1 MPEPT
6 KDSGLVLEIANAS
19 ISFGGVRALDDVTC
33 HVKQG
38 ELCGLIG
45 PNGAGKTTLFNC
57 ITRLYGLGNGDIRFL
72 GNDITAERKRDIVRL
87 GIARTF
93 QNLGL
98 YSQMT
103 VRENVLI
110 GTHHARK
117 DGFFTPIYR
126 PSLSNAEEARSADWC
141 QQIMR
146 ELDIDG
152 VAERRSGDLPYGTL
166 KRVEVAR
173 AMAARPRL
181 LLLDEPAAGLTQS
194 EVMEFGAMLRR
205 LRDRFS
211 ITILLVEH
219 NMRLVMSLCERIVV
233 LHLGKKLA
241 EGTPAEIQR
250 DERVVTAYLGGAEA

>member
-1 MPEPT
+1 MLEPT
-6 KDSGLVLEIANAS
+6 KDSGLVLEIANAG

-33 HVKQG
+33 HVRHG

-57 ITRLYGLGNGDIRFL
+57 ITRLYTLSNGDIRFC
-72 GNDITAERKRDIVRL
+72 GTDITAHRKRGIVRL

-98 YSQMT
+98 YGQMT

-110 GTHHARK
+110 GTHHGRK
-117 DGFFTPIYR
+117 DGFFTPIYQ
-126 PSLSNAEEARSADWC
+126 PSLSKAEEARSIEWC
-141 QQIMR
+141 QEVLR
-146 ELDIDG
+146 ELDIAD
-152 VAERRSGDLPYGTL
+152 VADRRSGDLPYGTL

-173 AMAARPRL
+173 ALAARPRL

-194 EVMEFGAMLRR
+194 EVMEFRELLRR
-205 LRDRFS
+205 LRERFS
-211 ITILLVEH
+211 IAILLVEH
-219 NMRLVMSLCERIVV
+219 NMRLVMSLCERIIV

-241 EGTPAEIQR
+241 EGTPAEIQ
-250 DERVVTAYLGGAEA
+250 DDDRVVRAYLGEAET